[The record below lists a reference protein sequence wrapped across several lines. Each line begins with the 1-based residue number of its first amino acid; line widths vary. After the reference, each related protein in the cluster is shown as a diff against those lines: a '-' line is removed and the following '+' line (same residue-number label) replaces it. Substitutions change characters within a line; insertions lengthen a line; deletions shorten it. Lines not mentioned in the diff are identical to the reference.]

1 MFVIFSFLEIL
12 ITALTM
18 QCPKCVFHMD
28 NHIDQVRY
36 VPFVGGKKFQYEIV
50 HQRTCAKNT
59 YFVLAPCGRYQ
70 DILHLL
76 QNSRSPW
83 ASIITT
89 YLIKLLSTGPLH
101 NFLKVGNSLFIA
113 ISYKQV
119 HFLTSYSI

>member
-1 MFVIFSFLEIL
+1 
-12 ITALTM
+12 M
-18 QCPKCVFHMD
+18 QYSKCVFHMD

-36 VPFVGGKKFQYEIV
+36 VPLMGVKTFQYEIV
-50 HQRTCAKNT
+50 HQRICAKYT

-70 DILHLL
+70 DIIHIL
-76 QNSRSPW
+76 QNPRSPW
-83 ASIITT
+83 ALIITT